1 MESRRE
7 LDVDARGRSPLS
19 SGSSTQIRAIVAAEV
34 VSSVGSSMTVLALP
48 WFVLVTTGSA
58 TKLGLVL
65 GIGSIPFVTLPL
77 PAGSLIAR
85 IGARNTMVI
94 ADAARLPLLAAIP
107 ALYSLDAL
115 SFPLLVVLV
124 ALTNVCL
131 AAHMPAQRLVLAE
144 VVGDEERL
152 VARVNA
158 YLDGAQ
164 TAAPLVGP
172 ALAGVLIAALGA
184 ADVLYVDAAT
194 FGLAAIAVAC
204 FVPGRKPRTEEEE
217 SGLLAGVRYILRTR
231 LLVVLCI
238 TMLTMEF
245 FFVLFMTTLPVFAYS
260 HFDQNARIAGV
271 FYAAMGAG
279 ALLGMPVAAGVV
291 RRFGAV
297 NVAAG
302 ALVLASIPKL
312 LVAVPL
318 PAAGVAAVLVLQ
330 GLFGPLTGAPIF
342 TVITTGTPAAL
353 RNLVLPAA
361 FGLMFLTGPFGS
373 IAAGPLINAVG
384 TRMVLAIAAIGCLV
398 GSAPFAIYV
407 SRNRSLDD
415 PIALATDAES
425 PQASTSV

>member
-1 MESRRE
+1 VDSR
-7 LDVDARGRSPLS
+7 V
-19 SGSSTQIRAIVAAEV
+19 GSTPIRAIVAAEW
-34 VSSVGSSMTVLALP
+34 VSSIGSSMTVLALP

-85 IGARNTMVI
+85 IGARQTMVI

-107 ALYSLDAL
+107 ALYSLDVL

-124 ALTNVCL
+124 ALTNVFT

-144 VVGDEERL
+144 VVGDEESL
-152 VARVNA
+152 VARANA

-164 TAAPLVGP
+164 TTAPLVGP

-184 ADVLYVDAAT
+184 PNVLYVDAAT
-194 FGLAAIAVAC
+194 FGVAAIAVGL
-204 FVPGRKPRTEEEE
+204 FVPRRKPIAEAEER
-217 SGLLAGVRYILRTR
+217 GLLAGVRYILRSR

-238 TMLTMEF
+238 TMLAMEF
-245 FFVLFMTTLPVFAYS
+245 FFTMFVTTLPVFGYS
-260 HFDQNARIAGV
+260 HYDQNARIAGV
-271 FYAAMGAG
+271 FYVAMGAG
-279 ALLGMPVAAGVV
+279 ALLGMPVVSGVV
-291 RRFGAV
+291 RRFGALH
-297 NVAAG
+297 VAAG

-312 LVAVPL
+312 LLGFPL
-318 PAAGVAAVLVLQ
+318 PAAGVAALLVLQ
-330 GLFGPLTGAPIF
+330 GIFGPLTGAPIF
-342 TVITTGTPAAL
+342 TVITTRTPAAL

-361 FGLMFLTGPFGS
+361 FGLMFLTGPLGP

-384 TRMVLAIAAIGCLV
+384 ARMVFVIAATGSLV

-407 SRNRSLDD
+407 ARHRNLDG
-415 PIALATDAES
+415 ASATAE
-425 PQASTSV
+425 AT

>member
-1 MESRRE
+1 MEVESRH
-7 LDVDARGRSPLS
+7 DIDAAARGADRMSRV
-19 SGSSTQIRAIVAAEV
+19 SSTQIRAIVAAEV

-77 PAGSLIAR
+77 PAGWLIAR
-85 IGARNTMVI
+85 IGARQTMVI

-107 ALYSLDAL
+107 ALYSFGAL

-124 ALTNVCL
+124 ALTNVFT
-131 AAHMPAQRLVLAE
+131 AAHMPAQRLIVGE
-144 VVGDEERL
+144 VVGDEESL

-164 TAAPLVGP
+164 TTAPLVGP

-184 ADVLYVDAAT
+184 PNVLYVDAAT
-194 FGLAAIAVAC
+194 FGVAAVAVGV
-204 FVPGRKPRTEEEE
+204 FVPRGKPMAEER
-217 SGLLAGVRYILRTR
+217 GLLAGARYILRSR
-231 LLVVLCI
+231 VLVVLCV
-238 TMLTMEF
+238 TMLAMEF
-245 FFVLFMTTLPVFAYS
+245 FFTLFMTTLPVFAYS
-260 HFDQNARIAGV
+260 HYDQNARIAGV

-279 ALLGMPVAAGVV
+279 ALLGMPVVSVAV
-291 RRFGAV
+291 RRFGALH
-297 NVAAG
+297 VAAG

-312 LVAVPL
+312 LLGFPL
-318 PAAGVAAVLVLQ
+318 PAVGAAAALLVQGV
-330 GLFGPLTGAPIF
+330 FGPLTGAPIF
-342 TVITTGTPAAL
+342 TVITTRTPAAL

-361 FGLMFLTGPFGS
+361 FGLMFLTGPLGP

-384 TRMVLAIAAIGCLV
+384 TRTVFVIAATGSLV

-407 SRNRSLDD
+407 ARNRR
-415 PIALATDAES
+415 
-425 PQASTSV
+425 

>member
-1 MESRRE
+1 MKLRAGAERMSR
-7 LDVDARGRSPLS
+7 V
-19 SGSSTQIRAIVAAEV
+19 SSTQIRAIVAAEV

-77 PAGSLIAR
+77 LAGSLIAR
-85 IGARNTMVI
+85 IGARQTMVI

-124 ALTNVCL
+124 ALTGVFL
-131 AAHMPAQRLVLAE
+131 AAHMPAQRLILAE
-144 VVGDEERL
+144 VVGDEESV
-152 VARVNA
+152 VARANA

-164 TAAPLVGP
+164 TATPLVGP

-184 ADVLYVDAAT
+184 PNVLYVDAAT
-194 FGLAAIAVAC
+194 FGFAAIAVAF
-204 FVPGRKPRTEEEE
+204 FVPQRTPLAEAEE
-217 SGLLAGVRYILRTR
+217 SGVLAGVRYILRTR

-238 TMLTMEF
+238 TMLTMEVF
-245 FFVLFMTTLPVFAYS
+245 FALFMTTLPVFAYS
-260 HFDQNARIAGV
+260 DFDHNARIAGV

-279 ALLGMPVAAGVV
+279 ALLGMPVVSRVV
-291 RRFGAV
+291 RRFGALH
-297 NVAAG
+297 VAAG

-318 PAAGVAAVLVLQ
+318 PAVAVAAVLVLQ
-330 GLFGPLTGAPIF
+330 GFFGPLTGAPIF
-342 TVITTGTPAAL
+342 TVITTHTPAAL

-361 FGLMFLTGPFGS
+361 FGLMFLTGPLGE
-373 IAAGPLINAVG
+373 IATGPLINAVG
-384 TRMVLAIAAIGCLV
+384 ARMALVIAAVGYLV

-407 SRNRSLDD
+407 ARNRRLDN
-415 PIALATDAES
+415 PVALASNA
-425 PQASTSV
+425 